1 MIRRPP
7 IYTRTDTLFP
17 YTTLFPSEDRQA
29 EHPTSDVELARRAE
43 RAAARALQ
51 AHPAG
56 RHVDQRR
63 ARRGEH
69 VAIAREALARLVGPG
84 DVSEGWCHWWV
95 PWWWAR
101 QVCPSR
107 PQTSTVGCDPGAH
120 ERLDHRGRRR
130 HRGEDQPPCHGI
142 RSEANTPE
150 LQ

>member
-84 DVSEGWCHWWV
+84 EIGRAHVWTPVTNAHLVIRLLLEKTKDNTMRDV
-95 PWWWAR
+95 
-101 QVCPSR
+101 
-107 PQTSTVGCDPGAH
+107 
-120 ERLDHRGRRR
+120 LR
-130 HRGEDQPPCHGI
+130 HSGQR
-142 RSEANTPE
+142 
-150 LQ
+150 